1 MIKISKPDLKIR
13 EILSR
18 KKKELEGRILQL
30 TKEDPF
36 QDKERLIDNASS
48 DTEAR
53 EEVGHDRIEALKQEL
68 LGNIARI
75 KQALGILKSG
85 KYGKCVA
92 CDTRIDIKRLKIF
105 PEATFCV
112 ECEHKKEA
120 GT

>member
-18 KKKELEGRILQL
+18 KKKELEQRILQL

-36 QDKERLIDNASS
+36 QDKERLVDNASS

-53 EEVGHDRIEALKQEL
+53 EEIGHERVEALKQEL
-68 LGNIARI
+68 FSNINRI
-75 KQALGILKSG
+75 KEALGILKSG
-85 KYGKCVA
+85 KYGKCVK
-92 CDTRIDIKRLKIF
+92 CGRRIDKERLKIF

-120 GT
+120 GI